1 MVLPVIPYRTFPEF
15 HLGPIPF
22 HTFGLFVGLGVLV
35 GSSVFLR
42 DARRRGLDGEALGSL
57 LWWILIGGFVGAR
70 LLFVLTHP
78 GDFVDRPWAVV
89 AVWEGGLEFSGAFV
103 VAAALVLWWLR
114 RHPEVDGYALSD
126 SVVLGLAVG
135 LAIGRIGCYSVGEHL
150 GGTTT
155 FPLAVH
161 YLGGPTREGP
171 IPIGAHI
178 HNTALYE
185 MLLLI
190 PLIAL
195 LFWMRGRRV
204 ATGWAT
210 VTFLSWYG
218 LQRFC
223 TDFLRAYDRT
233 ALGLTGAQYVCIGM
247 VIAAIVVAVRL
258 RRRGRPEPRP
268 EATPLR
274 EPSPAL
280 RPAP

>member
-1 MVLPVIPYRTFPEF
+1 MVPLVIPYRTFPEF

-22 HTFGLFVGLGVLV
+22 HTFGLFVGLGILV

-42 DARRRGLDGEALGSL
+42 DARRRGIDGEALGSL

-70 LLFVLTHP
+70 LLFVLAHLA
-78 GDFVDRPWAVV
+78 DFAGRPWAVV

-114 RHPEVDGYALSD
+114 GHRDVDGFALSD
-126 SVVLGLAVG
+126 GVVLGLAVG

-161 YLGGPTREGP
+161 YLGGTTREGP
-171 IPIGAHI
+171 IPVGAHI

-195 LFWMRGRRV
+195 LFWMRRRRV

-218 LQRFC
+218 VQRFC

-233 ALGLTGAQYVCIGM
+233 VFGLTGAQYVCIGL
-247 VIAAIVVAVRL
+247 VAAAIVVAVRV
-258 RRRGRPEPRP
+258 RRRARPEGRPGVVTMPGSSAARS
-268 EATPLR
+268 
-274 EPSPAL
+274 SP
-280 RPAP
+280 